1 MDNLSLVLDSLS
13 LSGAVFL
20 QGEFSSP
27 WCISSQVEAGDC
39 EPFMPVP
46 SHIITY
52 HLITEGELEVSV
64 DGNNPIAAK
73 AGELII
79 LPQNNFHLMG
89 SDLQLNPV
97 SASQL
102 VQAVEGPNI
111 AKMSYNGG
119 GDKAKIVCGFL
130 GTNERDNPLICN
142 LPPIIKLDLTDS
154 NFGNWVKGSLDY
166 ALNELIAGDASA
178 NTALQKL
185 AELLLSESIRC
196 YMHDYSNVMQ
206 KWLKGLSDPHIGKA
220 LALIH
225 SKISH
230 PWTLEILAS
239 EVGLSR
245 TALSDRFTLYIGL
258 SPIRYLNQRRLH
270 IAADYLRDTK
280 KQVGLI
286 AQDVGYQAE
295 TAFSRAF
302 KRELGTSPLEY
313 RRRFTD

>member
-280 KQVGLI
+280 KQEKTGDCLKSTQHGP
-286 AQDVGYQAE
+286 AA
-295 TAFSRAF
+295 
-302 KRELGTSPLEY
+302 TSKDPFFGCTP
-313 RRRFTD
+313 R

>member
-64 DGNNPIAAK
+64 DGNNPIATK

-89 SDLQLNPV
+89 SDLQLNPI

-102 VQAVEGPNI
+102 VQSVEGPNI

-196 YMHDYSNVMQ
+196 YMHDYSDVMQ

-302 KRELGTSPLEY
+302 KRELGTSPLDY